1 MTRVK
6 SDLGFE
12 YYYYLNVL
20 LGCVCQQRERERHTE
35 SVRRLNVSLLSDCA
49 KFDRNKW
56 LAVLSWH
63 VNKNKAC
70 EHEQTECVSKVK

>member
-20 LGCVCQQRERERHTE
+20 LGCDRERAK

-70 EHEQTECVSKVK
+70 AHEQTECVSKVK